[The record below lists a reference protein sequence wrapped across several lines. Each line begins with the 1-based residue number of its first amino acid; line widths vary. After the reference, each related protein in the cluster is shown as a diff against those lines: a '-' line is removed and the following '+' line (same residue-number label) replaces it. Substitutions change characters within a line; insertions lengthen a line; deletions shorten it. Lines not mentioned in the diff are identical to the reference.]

1 MEYAQTNS
9 KQISEISYRNGH
21 SVSYAV
27 SVENISIQVNAIMNN
42 GWAAR
47 NTGPPATAENVED
60 QNVDQVELS
69 VSMGLG
75 ENGKIAFA
83 HKNHDSK
90 EDVSKKSNF
99 IAGEYS
105 IGGITAYLGYAQH
118 KPRMMKG

>member
-1 MEYAQTNS
+1 MDGLREIRDL
-9 KQISEISYRNGH
+9 QIPL
-21 SVSYAV
+21 
-27 SVENISIQVNAIMNN
+27 QNA
-42 GWAAR
+42 
-47 NTGPPATAENVED
+47 ED
-60 QNVDQVELS
+60 QNVDQVELG
-69 VSMGLG
+69 VSKGLG